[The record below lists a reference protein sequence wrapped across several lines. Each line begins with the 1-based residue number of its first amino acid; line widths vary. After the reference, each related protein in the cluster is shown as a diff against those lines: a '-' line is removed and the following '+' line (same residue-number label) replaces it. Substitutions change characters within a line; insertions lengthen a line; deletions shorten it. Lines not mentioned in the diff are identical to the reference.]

1 MKILFPVLVGCLAFS
16 SLPLR
21 AADEKKD
28 DGAEASSATLDQFKL
43 GETIA
48 NDPVTMESLKG
59 KVVVLELWGI
69 H

>member
-1 MKILFPVLVGCLAFS
+1 MKLFLPVLLGCFALT
-16 SLPLR
+16 SLPAR

-28 DGAEASSATLDQFKL
+28 DSAAASGTTLDQFKL

-48 NDPVTMESLKG
+48 NDPATMDSLKG
-59 KVVVLELWGI
+59 KVVVIELWGI

>member
-1 MKILFPVLVGCLAFS
+1 MKLLLPIMLGCLAVS

-21 AADEKKD
+21 AADPKKED
-28 DGAEASSATLDQFKL
+28 AAVATTTLDPFKL

-48 NDPVTMESLKG
+48 NDPVTMDSLKG
-59 KVVVLELWGI
+59 KVVVIELWGI